1 MKFNGGMKNTERQKL
16 SRNMNW
22 NIRLLCGIY
31 AQARNCAYLTAEE
44 AKAVVMIC
52 DRALE
57 RIRGESESD
66 KRSRERNLF
75 ENISN
80 SC

>member
-1 MKFNGGMKNTERQKL
+1 MSGTELQKL

-31 AQARNCAYLTAEE
+31 AQARNCSYLNKDESE
-44 AKAVVMIC
+44 CIVMIC

-66 KRSRERNLF
+66 KRQREIAEIFNNV
-75 ENISN
+75 EKG
-80 SC
+80 C

>member
-1 MKFNGGMKNTERQKL
+1 MTTERQKL

-31 AQARNCAYLTAEE
+31 AQARNCSYLTAIEQQE
-44 AKAVVMIC
+44 VINIC

-75 ENISN
+75 ENVEKG
-80 SC
+80 C

>member
-1 MKFNGGMKNTERQKL
+1 MPTTERQKL

-31 AQARNCAYLTAEE
+31 AQAKNCYYLTAQEQQE
-44 AKAVVMIC
+44 VTNIC

-66 KRSRERNLF
+66 KRKRERNLF
-75 ENISN
+75 QNVEKG
-80 SC
+80 C